1 MLHVAWRR
9 FTEAK
14 VVIFSQRLVSHAKPH
29 QQDKN
34 KRLKSST
41 HSSTAAAS
49 TQSYSYNSSSNYVA
63 SVQQEMWSFYH
74 MWSLYCQSICLWHS
88 FQHHKP
94 HIGSHFFQSCC
105 LATLLAPLLRNR
117 RRRCGAAR
125 QAATNKWRIIS
136 IWNGSHFS
144 LGMLNRS
151 SYLKMTVKK
160 ESGHFDWFL
169 FFCAFILHK

>member
-1 MLHVAWRR
+1 MDKNKIKHNANSILTTTTVLHVAWRR

-88 FQHHKP
+88 STRNITGKAKKHKLTNGGRRTIST
-94 HIGSHFFQSCC
+94 HG
-105 LATLLAPLLRNR
+105 LVYYRLLLL
-117 RRRCGAAR
+117 
-125 QAATNKWRIIS
+125 
-136 IWNGSHFS
+136 
-144 LGMLNRS
+144 MLL
-151 SYLKMTVKK
+151 YT
-160 ESGHFDWFL
+160 
-169 FFCAFILHK
+169 